1 VNAVTRII
9 PKLIDEGRYVYA
21 YMGVQIQSL
30 NLNLQERFDL
40 TQARGAY
47 VTGVTADG
55 PADDAGLVPA
65 QDDDGRG
72 GDLIIAIN
80 GEPVQDT
87 EALIAYL
94 VFNAEVGE
102 TVDLTVVRDG
112 ETVSVPLTLG
122 ARP

>member
-1 VNAVTRII
+1 MTGTAG
-9 PKLIDEGRYVYA
+9 PSPSLIRRLPDQV
-21 YMGVQIQSL
+21 
-30 NLNLQERFDL
+30 DL